1 MINDK
6 VDQAVREFAHAVETY
21 GMPVWYAHVPITVQA
36 LVPRDVKRDVL
47 ANARL
52 SEGWAYQ
59 DGCYFKGRIDARAAL
74 IAWAKVNVF
83 EIMTVKDIATSAG
96 VPESAVR
103 SMIIDRPD
111 ILRKSDGRT
120 YEVRDPHGDRQ
131 IEKGR

>member
-21 GMPVWYAHVPITVQA
+21 GLPVWYAHVPITTQA
-36 LVPRDVKRDVL
+36 LVPIDVKRDVL

-59 DGCYFKGRIDARAAL
+59 DGSYFKGRIDARQAL
-74 IAWAKVNVF
+74 IKWATSNVF
-83 EIMTVKDIATSAG
+83 ATMTVKDIAQSAD

-103 SMIIDRPD
+103 SMIKDRPD

-120 YEVRDPHGDRQ
+120 YEVRDPNADRRYG
-131 IEKGR
+131 KAG